1 MGKVISFINDKGG
14 VTKSTSTVCLAS
26 FLMAEGHR
34 VAVVDV
40 DARHSC
46 LDWAAMADNHG
57 HPTPL
62 MVGNS
67 HSNAGSQILKLK
79 EDYDYVLVDGM
90 SSFVTSGR
98 RDVIAS
104 IIKASDYILIPTLP
118 NPIDLWALAELTDMI
133 KSRQQ
138 LTDGLPKTW
147 IFGSA
152 IRDNTS
158 EWKDFVNA
166 KEEAPFPLL
175 ESYLPYTVDFP
186 RTTGQGQSPLMLA
199 ETSKSRKALVAWA
212 NEIKEVT
219 HD

>member
-26 FLMAEGHR
+26 FLLAEGHR

-186 RTTGQGQSPLMLA
+186 RTTGQGQSPLMLS
-199 ETSKSRKALVAWA
+199 ESSRSRKALVAWA

-219 HD
+219 HE

>member
-26 FLMAEGHR
+26 FLMAEGYR

-57 HPTPL
+57 YPTPL

-104 IIKASDYILIPTLP
+104 IIKASDYILVPTLP

-152 IRDNTS
+152 VRDNTN

-175 ESYLPYTVDFP
+175 SAYLPYAVDFP
-186 RTTGQGQSPLMLA
+186 RTTGQGQSPLVLS
-199 ETSKSRKALVAWA
+199 ESSKSRKALVAWA
-212 NEIKEVT
+212 NEIKEIT
-219 HD
+219 NE

>member
-1 MGKVISFINDKGG
+1 MGKVIAFINDKGG

-26 FLMAEGHR
+26 ALLSEGKR

-46 LDWAAMADNHG
+46 LDWAAVADEHN

-67 HSNAGSQILKLK
+67 HANAGNQIQKLTN
-79 EDYDYVLVDGM
+79 DYDYVLVDGM

-104 IIKASDYILIPTLP
+104 IIKASDFILIPSLP
-118 NPIDLWALAELTDMI
+118 NPFDIWALAELTDMI
-133 KSRQQ
+133 KSRQE
-138 LTDGLPKTW
+138 LTGGHPKTW

-152 IRDNTS
+152 VRDNTN
-158 EWKDFVNA
+158 EWKEFLNE
-166 KEEAPFPLL
+166 KSEAPFPILD
-175 ESYLPYTVDFP
+175 SYLPYSVDFP
-186 RTTGQGQSPLMLA
+186 RTTGQGQTPLVLP
-199 ETSKSRKALVAWA
+199 ESNKSRKALIKWV
-212 NEIKEVT
+212 NEIKGLA
-219 HD
+219 DA

>member
-14 VTKSTSTVCLAS
+14 VTKSTSTVSLATY
-26 FLMAEGHR
+26 LMAEGAR

-46 LDWAAMADNHG
+46 LDWAAVADNNG

-67 HSNAGSQILKLK
+67 HSNAGNQILKLK

-104 IIKASDYILIPTLP
+104 IIKASDFILIPSLP
-118 NPIDLWALAELTDMI
+118 NPFDLWALAELTDMI
-133 KSRQQ
+133 KSRQEI
-138 LTDGLPKTW
+138 TGGLPKTW

-152 IRDNTS
+152 VRDNTN
-158 EWKDFVNA
+158 EWKDFVKA
-166 KEEAPFPLL
+166 KDEAPFPLL
-175 ESYLPYTVDFP
+175 TTYLPYSVDFP
-186 RTTGQGQSPLMLA
+186 RTTGQGRSPLVLP
-199 ETSKSRKALVAWA
+199 ESSKSRQALIAWA
-212 NEIKEVT
+212 QEVKEIT
-219 HD
+219 Q

>member
-26 FLMAEGHR
+26 YLIKEGKR

-46 LDWAAMADNHG
+46 LDWAAMAEEND

-67 HSNAGSQILKLK
+67 NSNAGSNILKLK
-79 EDYDYVLVDGM
+79 DDYDFVLVDGM

-104 IIKASDYILIPTLP
+104 IIKASDYILIPTRP
-118 NPIDLWALAELTDMI
+118 DPIDLWALAELTDMI
-133 KSRQQ
+133 KSRQEIA
-138 LTDGLPKTW
+138 DGLPKTW

-152 IRDNTS
+152 VRDNTN
-158 EWKDFVNA
+158 EWKEFLNA
-166 KEEAPFPLL
+166 KEEAPFPLM
-175 ESYLPYTVDFP
+175 STYLPYSVDFP
-186 RTTGQGQSPLMLA
+186 RTTGQGQSPLVLP
-199 ETSKSRKALVAWA
+199 ESNKSRQALEAWA
-212 NEIKEVT
+212 TEIKEIVN
-219 HD
+219 D